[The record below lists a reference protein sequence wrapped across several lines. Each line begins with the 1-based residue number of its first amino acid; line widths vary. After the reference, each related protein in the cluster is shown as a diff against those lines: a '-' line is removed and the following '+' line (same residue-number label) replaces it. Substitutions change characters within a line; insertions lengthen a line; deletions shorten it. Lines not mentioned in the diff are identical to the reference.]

1 MNRIVTRLC
10 PIVLYLAP
18 MFGQNLL
25 PLESP
30 ASRKTLLAELGKG
43 SQPLQPALAAS
54 PNPLSAVAATAAWD
68 PYTTLDPAQNSV
80 VIGPVFD
87 SLGNAW
93 VLEGAD
99 GSLNAIEWDHSSGT
113 WQPPHSLGPV
123 AKGGEATTG
132 AIAVDRVG
140 GVYFTYNAGSSNG
153 QAPFP
158 LMWAK
163 YSPSAGWQAPALAYS
178 SPDAVAGTQAAVD
191 PIGRLIVV
199 FSSAGVISSIV
210 YNPATSSWGGLQN
223 LQYNKRLDGVVP
235 TLATNRS
242 GTRIAL
248 AYLVVARGM
257 QYTFFNSTTG
267 QWDPIQAIPDSRF
280 STFSFGG
287 ALAFFPMA
295 VDESGDVT
303 LVTATYLLGFYG
315 ASGFR
320 YENGQWT
327 TTKLIPPSQR
337 EIDPDAFGSVAI
349 NSSGEVLVAAPGSAG
364 SGSAKITAFRYKP
377 GSGWTTETAVTYPLS
392 RVTKCSVAWFQTN
405 QAVITYAGATD
416 SDGLQTAMYTN
427 GVWVPGPHLPGNAQ
441 TFYPGM
447 ATGADGDVLLT
458 LSETP
463 AGSLAT
469 WLRP

>member
-1 MNRIVTRLC
+1 MNWLVTRLY
-10 PIVLYLAP
+10 PIVLCFAP

-25 PLESP
+25 SLQPPTSE
-30 ASRKTLLAELGKG
+30 KTLTAELGKG
-43 SQPLQPALAAS
+43 SQPLQPTLAAS
-54 PNPLSAVAATAAWD
+54 PHPFGTVSATAAWD

-93 VLEGAD
+93 VLEGVD

-140 GVYFTYNAGSSNG
+140 GVYFTYNAGTSNG

-163 YSPSAGWQAPALAYS
+163 YSPSTGWQAPALAYS

-191 PIGRLIVV
+191 PMGRLVVV

-223 LQYNKRLDGVVP
+223 LQYNKRIDGVVP

-248 AYLVVARGM
+248 AYLAVARGM

-287 ALAFFPMA
+287 ALTFFPMA
-295 VDESGDVT
+295 VDEPGNVT

-337 EIDPDAFGSVAI
+337 ETIPDGLGSVAI
-349 NSSGEVLVAAPGSAG
+349 NPSGEVLVAATANAG
-364 SGSAKITAFRYKP
+364 SSSNKISIFRYRP
-377 GSGWTTETAVTYPLS
+377 GIGWNTETAATYPSS
-392 RVTKCSVAWFQTN
+392 RGTKCSVAWFQST
-405 QAVITYAGATD
+405 QAVVTYPGADDT
-416 SDGLQTAMYTN
+416 DGLQNAIYTN
-427 GVWVPGPHLPGNAQ
+427 GVWSPGPHLPGHEQ

-447 ATGADGDVLLT
+447 ATGLNGDVLLT
-458 LSETP
+458 LSETS